1 MANSNELFN
10 LNDRTSEFDSN
21 DAQENKLMCVL
32 AYISILVLIPIFAVK
47 NSKYTKF
54 HSNQGLVLLIV
65 EVIASAIIGI
75 LVNIPFIGWL
85 FGIIGGLIN
94 LCCLVLSIIGI
105 IDVINGKARELPVIG
120 KIRIIK

>member
-47 NSKYTKF
+47 DSKYTKF
-54 HSNQGLVLLIV
+54 HSNQGLVLLII